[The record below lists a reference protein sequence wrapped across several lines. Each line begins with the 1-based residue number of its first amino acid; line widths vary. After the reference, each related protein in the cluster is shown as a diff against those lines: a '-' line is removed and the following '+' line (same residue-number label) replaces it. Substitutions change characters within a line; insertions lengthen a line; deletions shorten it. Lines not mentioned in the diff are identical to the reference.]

1 VAFRAH
7 DAPGTGRRAVS
18 FLAYQTELR
27 NALFASDPPDA
38 AFAALGANPE
48 RWKVYRR
55 MVRARFAD
63 SIEHGFERLHAV
75 AGADQFREI
84 VWQFLAESPP
94 RSHYL
99 RDIPGEFLQFFER
112 DRDRLTRCY
121 ALPAYALDLARYEW
135 AELETAYSFEETS
148 AAKVGP
154 LAMDRV
160 PVLSPAHRLIDLAY
174 PVHRM
179 GTAGHDET
187 MQAAP
192 FSLCLYRD
200 AKTHEVAVLELTPV
214 TASML
219 SLMQPRTSTLTEVV
233 QNAAHAVGA
242 TVDVAFIEALST
254 LLADLIERGVL
265 LGSLVP

>member
-1 VAFRAH
+1 M
-7 DAPGTGRRAVS
+7 S
-18 FLAYQTELR
+18 LLSYQTALR
-27 NALFASDPPDA
+27 DALLASDPPDS
-38 AFAALGANPE
+38 AFAAFGGTPE

-55 MVRARFAD
+55 MVRSRLAD
-63 SIEHGFERLHAV
+63 NVEHGFERLRSV
-75 AGADQFREI
+75 IGEDRFGEI
-84 VWQFLAESPP
+84 VARFLAESPP

-99 RDIPGEFLQFFER
+99 RDVPAEFLRFFEQNR
-112 DRDRLTRCY
+112 DALMRAY
-121 ALPAYALDLARYEW
+121 VLPAYALDLARYEW

-148 AAKVGP
+148 EAQVGP
-154 LAMDRV
+154 LDMHRV

-179 GTAGHDET
+179 GTDGHDQA
-187 MQAAP
+187 MPAAP

-219 SLMQPRTSTLTEVV
+219 SLMERRTLTVTEMVRK
-233 QNAAHAVGA
+233 AAEEVGA
-242 TVDVAFIEALST
+242 TVDVAFVDALST

-265 LGSLVP
+265 LGCLVPKETS